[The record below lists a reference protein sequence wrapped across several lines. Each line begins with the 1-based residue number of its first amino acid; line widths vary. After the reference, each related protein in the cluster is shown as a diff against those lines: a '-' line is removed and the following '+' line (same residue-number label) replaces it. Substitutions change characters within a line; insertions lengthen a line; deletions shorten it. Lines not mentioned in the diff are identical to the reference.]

1 MIKRPKQV
9 ERSQKSYLSNE
20 KYQDYAEQQFKNI
33 YDYLDEQEETK
44 GIVVYENNSGS
55 NENIVFSESIEDVKE
70 IEIVYYY
77 NIANKVYKS
86 IRVPYTENMRTVL
99 DINYYGTGSTV
110 FFILSHL
117 IEITNNGITKINEY
131 TMQFA
136 NIWEKP
142 AITDSANIYI
152 TKIKIYK

>member
-1 MIKRPKQV
+1 
-9 ERSQKSYLSNE
+9 
-20 KYQDYAEQQFKNI
+20 
-33 YDYLDEQEETK
+33 
-44 GIVVYENNSGS
+44 
-55 NENIVFSESIEDVKE
+55 
-70 IEIVYYY
+70 
-77 NIANKVYKS
+77 
-86 IRVPYTENMRTVL
+86 MRTVL